1 MNEATMAW
9 LEQRI
14 KNSRT
19 GISIDWVQA
28 NEVDPAGFRFMSY
41 HKIGKPFSTIEDAIS
56 DAMK

>member
-1 MNEATMAW
+1 MAW